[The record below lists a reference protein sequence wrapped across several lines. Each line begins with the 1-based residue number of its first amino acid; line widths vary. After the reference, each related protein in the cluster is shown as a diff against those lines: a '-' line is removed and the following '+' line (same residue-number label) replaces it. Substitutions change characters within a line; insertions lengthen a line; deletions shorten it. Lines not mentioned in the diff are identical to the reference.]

1 MEKPLNE
8 ERKTNTKYKNNLW
21 LSSASQKRN
30 CISRSRV
37 QIPLKSS
44 VFVFLFFSPGLI
56 IYIIYY
62 LFNFIYIC
70 HMYLYYKCPTE
81 VYFTG
86 YHDVAVLFIM
96 E

>member
-1 MEKPLNE
+1 MADADGKMRITKKKRKKTRNKRRMRMEKPLNE

-44 VFVFLFFSPGLI
+44 GFFFGFFSRVNNI
-56 IYIIYY
+56 
-62 LFNFIYIC
+62 
-70 HMYLYYKCPTE
+70 
-81 VYFTG
+81 
-86 YHDVAVLFIM
+86 
-96 E
+96 